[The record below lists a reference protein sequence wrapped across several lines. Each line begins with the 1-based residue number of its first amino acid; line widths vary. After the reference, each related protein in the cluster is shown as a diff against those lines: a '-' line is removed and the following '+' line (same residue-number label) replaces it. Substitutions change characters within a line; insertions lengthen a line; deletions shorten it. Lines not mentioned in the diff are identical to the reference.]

1 MASSLTRAAR
11 DGVIGTA
18 LLLILACSSRQP
30 PSADRPAPPAPNLSG
45 RSVMLLP
52 VQGGRGVPEGLDAEL
67 SFWLPERGLGVN
79 WVLPDAIDEV
89 VARSPTLGIHPRS
102 LEVSVFHY
110 AEVRN
115 IGDPLFGDLRRLG
128 ALVDARY
135 AILPVAAGYVTR
147 AEGVRVEIAA
157 AIIDTL
163 GGRVLWFGVVG
174 GETGDRAAPAL
185 VASAAQALARTLFPW
200 NRECLP

>member
-1 MASSLTRAAR
+1 
-11 DGVIGTA
+11 
-18 LLLILACSSRQP
+18 
-30 PSADRPAPPAPNLSG
+30 
-45 RSVMLLP
+45 MLLP
-52 VQGGRGVPEGLDAEL
+52 VQGRGGVPDGLDDEL
-67 SFWLPERGLGVN
+67 AFWLAERGRNVH

-89 VARSPTLGIHPRS
+89 VARSPTLGIRPRS

-174 GETGDRAAPAL
+174 GGTGDQADPAL
-185 VASAAQALARTLFPW
+185 AASAAQALARTLFP
-200 NRECLP
+200 

>member
-1 MASSLTRAAR
+1 MAPSLTRAVR
-11 DGVIGTA
+11 GGVIGTT
-18 LLLILACSSRQP
+18 LLLILACSGRQP
-30 PSADRPAPPAPNLSG
+30 PSADRPAPPAPDLSG

-52 VQGGRGVPEGLDAEL
+52 VQSGSGVPGGLDSEL
-67 SFWLPERGLGVN
+67 AFWLTERGPDVR
-79 WVLPDAIDEV
+79 WVLPDAIDQAL
-89 VARSPTLGIHPRS
+89 ARSPTLGIHPRS

-157 AIIDTL
+157 AIIDTM

-174 GETGDRAAPAL
+174 GETGDQADPAL
-185 VASAAQALARTLFPW
+185 VASAAQALARTLFP
-200 NRECLP
+200 